1 MRICLSC
8 SDCSEARLGAKAPTS
23 IDELPGLAALYSCQF
38 GVTWPRVTTR
48 RSDIV
53 SFRHGETSHQKAIR
67 PKGMQ
72 DGGERIWPACKLRVA
87 VLNEPVANHQTKRYR
102 IPGPS
107 IGRRRRHVEGEHR
120 HYSPSNGG
128 HAKPA
133 SRLQRSWAEGF
144 SHSGFSR
151 SVSLHF
157 EVSDDPALPWRD
169 LTATRPTAPR
179 QPSSERGS
187 SRENSPMIC
196 VSAVDHLPAAK
207 KSVRMRSCFR
217 R

>member
-1 MRICLSC
+1 MNGK
-8 SDCSEARLGAKAPTS
+8 DCDKQDDRQRNTRDRNKSPDEHRKAATQL
-23 IDELPGLAALYSCQF
+23 D
-38 GVTWPRVTTR
+38 R
-48 RSDIV
+48 D
-53 SFRHGETSHQKAIR
+53 RHSSKQRWYWR

-133 SRLQRSWAEGF
+133 SRLQRSWLKA
-144 SHSGFSR
+144 
-151 SVSLHF
+151 SVIA
-157 EVSDDPALPWRD
+157 VSPVPC
-169 LTATRPTAPR
+169 PFI
-179 QPSSERGS
+179 S
-187 SRENSPMIC
+187 
-196 VSAVDHLPAAK
+196 
-207 KSVRMRSCFR
+207 KS
-217 R
+217 